1 MAFILLPV
9 KVSFADTL
17 RHRHHSMSPLRFR
30 NELPYIFHE
39 DEEEEGSSPRT
50 ALLIAVG
57 AAAGFA
63 AGVLMAERF
72 GGFKGLTDRIK
83 DTFGGGT
90 EGEEEEEFDYEGL
103 DDDEFDPDFDDEVD
117 TPKGSLNGSEE
128 LEERVLEAFRNDPI
142 LSERAVDIGAV
153 EDGIIELTGSVNSD
167 DEAHQA
173 VVVARGVPGVE
184 TVVNR
189 LSVGADEA
197 LFDSA
202 AHSYEDGDPH
212 FTERHWEGQQVGT
225 GRRRQGNST
234 EIDRH
239 ADPRNKLEDRSL
251 SEDKA
256 FLAAADEIPD
266 TSERRTKSTKKARGG
281 RTDGSA
287 VAPSGVPKADHVA
300 DPEHAPPT
308 NGTRARPESI

>member
-1 MAFILLPV
+1 MFP
-9 KVSFADTL
+9 
-17 RHRHHSMSPLRFR
+17 FR
-30 NELPYIFHE
+30 YRDEPPYIYAEEE
-39 DEEEEGSSPRT
+39 DEPSSRS
-50 ALLIAVG
+50 ALYIAIG

-72 GGFKGLTDRIK
+72 GGFKGLTDRIR
-83 DTFGGGT
+83 DTFGAGGA
-90 EGEEEEEFDYEGL
+90 GEEEEDFDYEGL
-103 DDDEFDPDFDDEVD
+103 DEDEFDPDFDEDDVE
-117 TPKGSLNGSEE
+117 PSKASLNGTEE

-142 LSERAVDIGAV
+142 LSERAIDIGAV
-153 EDGIIELTGSVNSD
+153 ESGIIELTGWVNSE
-167 DEAHQA
+167 DESHQA
-173 VVVARGVPGVE
+173 VVIARGVPGVD

-189 LSVGADEA
+189 LAIRSDED
-197 LFDSA
+197 LFDDA
-202 AHSYEDGDPH
+202 AHKYEDGDAQ

-256 FLAAADEIPD
+256 FMAAAEDIPD
-266 TSERRTKSTKKARGG
+266 PGARHTKAKKAARG
-281 RTDGSA
+281 RNDGSA

-300 DPEHAPPT
+300 PENAQDD
-308 NGTRARPESI
+308 

>member
-1 MAFILLPV
+1 
-9 KVSFADTL
+9 
-17 RHRHHSMSPLRFR
+17 MSPFRFR
-30 NELPYIFHE
+30 NEPPYIFA
-39 DEEEEGSSPRT
+39 EEEEDETSSRT
-50 ALLIAVG
+50 ALFIAIG

-90 EGEEEEEFDYEGL
+90 EGEEDFDYEGL
-103 DDDEFDPDFDDEVD
+103 DEDEFDPDFDEELD

-128 LEERVLEAFRNDPI
+128 LEERVLEAFRNDPT
-142 LSERAVDIGAV
+142 LSERAIDIGAV
-153 EDGIIELTGSVNSD
+153 EDGIIELTGWVNSD
-167 DEAHQA
+167 EESHQA
-173 VVVARGVPGVE
+173 VVVARGVPGVD

-189 LSVGADEA
+189 LTIRTEED
-197 LFDSA
+197 LFDDA
-202 AHSYEDGDPH
+202 ATRYEDGDATL
-212 FTERHWEGQQVGT
+212 TERHWEGQQLGT

-251 SEDKA
+251 KEDRA
-256 FLAAADEIPD
+256 FMAAADDIPD
-266 TSERRTKSTKKARGG
+266 TAERRKSTKKARGG

-300 DPEHAPPT
+300 DPESAPPT
-308 NGTRARPESI
+308 NGARTRPNNA

>member
-1 MAFILLPV
+1 
-9 KVSFADTL
+9 
-17 RHRHHSMSPLRFR
+17 MSPFRFR
-30 NELPYIFHE
+30 NELPYVY
-39 DEEEEGSSPRT
+39 DEEEEEPSSRT
-50 ALLIAVG
+50 ALFIAIG

-90 EGEEEEEFDYEGL
+90 EGEEDFDYEGL
-103 DDDEFDPDFDDEVD
+103 DEDEFDPDFDDDLE
-117 TPKGSLNGSEE
+117 TTKASLNGSEE
-128 LEERVLEAFRNDPI
+128 LEERVLEAFRNDPT
-142 LSERAVDIGAV
+142 LSERAIDIGAV
-153 EDGIIELTGSVNSD
+153 EAGIIELTGWVNSD
-167 DEAHQA
+167 EEAHQA
-173 VVVARGVPGVE
+173 VVVARGVPGVD

-189 LSVGADEA
+189 LTIRTEEVLFDEA
-197 LFDSA
+197 
-202 AHSYEDGDPH
+202 AHRYEDGDPP

-225 GRRRQGNST
+225 GRRRQGTSE

-256 FLAAADEIPD
+256 FLAAADEISD
-266 TSERRTKSTKKARGG
+266 TAERRKTTKKARGG

-300 DPEHAPPT
+300 DPENAPPT
-308 NGTRARPESI
+308 NGTRARPTA